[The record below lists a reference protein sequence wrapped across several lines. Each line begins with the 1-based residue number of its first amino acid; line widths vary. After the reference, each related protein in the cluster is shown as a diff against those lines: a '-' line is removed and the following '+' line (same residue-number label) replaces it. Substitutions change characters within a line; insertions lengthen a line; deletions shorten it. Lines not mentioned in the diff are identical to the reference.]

1 MTFNQNGSDM
11 RVNKLWTLFKQAIL
25 PGLLIA
31 VCSQA
36 SVSAEEAWPTKPV
49 RIIVP
54 YVAGGA
60 ADITV
65 RSLAQLLTTS
75 LGQSILV
82 ENKVGGGGNIGTDL
96 VAKSTPDGYTY
107 LLTYTGP
114 FAINP
119 SLYKKLPFDPN
130 IDFAHVTLVAD
141 APLILTIHPSLPA
154 SNLGELI
161 TYLKANPEKV
171 FYGSAGTG
179 SAGHL
184 SGALL
189 MLQTDTRIN
198 HIPFK
203 GGAQAVIEL
212 VAGRIQMEFLS
223 IPNAISHTRT
233 GKLRAI
239 AMAAD
244 QRFPLFP
251 DVPTMAE
258 SGLPDFSIS
267 NWYGI
272 SAAAGTPPSIIQRMN
287 RALREALQDPNLR
300 TRFQEIGLVPISN
313 TPEEFAAFIKSDREK
328 WRIIVQTSGA
338 SAE

>member
-1 MTFNQNGSDM
+1 M
-11 RVNKLWTLFKQAIL
+11 RVTKLWSLFKQAIL
-25 PGLLIA
+25 PSLLIA
-31 VCSQA
+31 ACSLG
-36 SVSAEEAWPTKPV
+36 SVSAEELWPTKPV

-65 RSLAQLLTTS
+65 RSLAQLLTVS
-75 LGQSILV
+75 LGQTIVV

-96 VAKSTPDGYTY
+96 VAKSAPDGYTF

-119 SLYKKLPFDPN
+119 TLYKTLPFDPN

-154 SNLGELI
+154 SNLAELI
-161 TYLKANPEKV
+161 AYLKANPEKV
-171 FYGSAGTG
+171 FYGSAGIG

-184 SGALL
+184 SGALF
-189 MLQTDTRIN
+189 MLQTGTRIN

-244 QRFPLFP
+244 HRFPLFP
-251 DVPTMAE
+251 DIPTMAE
-258 SGLPDFSIS
+258 SGWTDFGIS

-272 SAAAGTPPSIIQRMN
+272 SAAAGTPTAIIQRMN
-287 RALREALQDPNLR
+287 RALSEALQDSNLR
-300 TRFQEIGLVPISN
+300 KRFQEIGLVPISN

-328 WRIIVQTSGA
+328 WRTIVQASGA